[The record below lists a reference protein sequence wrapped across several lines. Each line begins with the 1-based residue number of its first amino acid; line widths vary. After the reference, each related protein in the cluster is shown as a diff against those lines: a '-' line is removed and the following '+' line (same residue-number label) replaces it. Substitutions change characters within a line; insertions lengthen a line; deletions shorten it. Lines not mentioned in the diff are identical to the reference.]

1 MKFIDFTSKNRK
13 NTIELL
19 LILAVVGIVFAIS
32 LLWSVKPEVYAR
44 DFLPE
49 NTVFYYEFN
58 DIDNLSQDKY
68 GLFDYSVPMSHAERI
83 NEILAEQ
90 IVELE
95 GLIWFKVENVEE
107 SSYLIKLSDYTDGLL
122 ESLRANHP
130 DLYYNRLSKDIL
142 LISELESIANNPTK
156 VVVGRFNVNYIAK
169 GINIYVDL
177 RHTPEFLQKLT
188 DSLSTTVSDPRVF
201 INLSDNNINIYQT
214 QYFDDTNKFVEQ
226 SDLYTYARQPKDFDF
241 AIGTSQDSTLNFRKF
256 ISQNILLA
264 IFDSLPYHNL
274 SLDDLETYF
283 LEESIVWQREDAW
296 LTPHTHAWQRIANQ
310 FAKTFEVSEHK
321 KLLPDGTLYI
331 EYVESGTPAVTQ
343 HQYHAQSYW
352 QIDGLHGWQV
362 DLVYYL
368 SNDEDMIKE
377 IIDQGTLLG
386 DSLADCSQGKEYYIN
401 DFMILDPNEL
411 PEGDLRAYLN
421 SKNIKQLNMFGYF
434 NHVSTG
440 ILICE

>member
-130 DLYYNRLSKDIL
+130 DLY
-142 LISELESIANNPTK
+142 
-156 VVVGRFNVNYIAK
+156 
-169 GINIYVDL
+169 
-177 RHTPEFLQKLT
+177 
-188 DSLSTTVSDPRVF
+188 
-201 INLSDNNINIYQT
+201 
-214 QYFDDTNKFVEQ
+214 
-226 SDLYTYARQPKDFDF
+226 
-241 AIGTSQDSTLNFRKF
+241 
-256 ISQNILLA
+256 
-264 IFDSLPYHNL
+264 
-274 SLDDLETYF
+274 
-283 LEESIVWQREDAW
+283 
-296 LTPHTHAWQRIANQ
+296 
-310 FAKTFEVSEHK
+310 
-321 KLLPDGTLYI
+321 
-331 EYVESGTPAVTQ
+331 
-343 HQYHAQSYW
+343 
-352 QIDGLHGWQV
+352 
-362 DLVYYL
+362 
-368 SNDEDMIKE
+368 
-377 IIDQGTLLG
+377 
-386 DSLADCSQGKEYYIN
+386 
-401 DFMILDPNEL
+401 
-411 PEGDLRAYLN
+411 
-421 SKNIKQLNMFGYF
+421 
-434 NHVSTG
+434 
-440 ILICE
+440 